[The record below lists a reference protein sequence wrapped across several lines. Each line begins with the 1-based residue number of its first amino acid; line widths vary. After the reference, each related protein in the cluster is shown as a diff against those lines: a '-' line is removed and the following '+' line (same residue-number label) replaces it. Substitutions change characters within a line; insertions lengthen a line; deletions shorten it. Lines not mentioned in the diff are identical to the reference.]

1 MISALFSVFGAA
13 DPVLLPHMVGLFAGD
28 GLVPAQFH
36 AERFGDEMH
45 VEVEFTEIEASRAD
59 HFAEALRQFPI
70 VSAVHLR
77 LAVPVLEGV
86 A

>member
-1 MISALFSVFGAA
+1 MNSALFSIFGEA
-13 DPVLLPHMVGLFAGD
+13 DPALLPHLVALFSKT
-28 GLVPAQFH
+28 GLVPLQFH

-45 VEVEFTEIEASRAD
+45 VEIEVAEIEAARAD
-59 HFAEALRQFPI
+59 HFAEMLRQLPI

-77 LAVPVLEGV
+77 LAIPVLEGV

>member
-1 MISALFSVFGAA
+1 MTSALFSVFGVS
-13 DPVLLPHMVGLFAGD
+13 DPVLLPHMAGLFAED

-45 VEVEFTEIEASRAD
+45 VEVQFAEIEASRAD
-59 HFAEALRQFPI
+59 HFAEQLRRLPI

-77 LAVPVLEGV
+77 LASAVLEDV

>member
-1 MISALFSVFGAA
+1 MNSALFSIFSAA
-13 DPVLLPHMVGLFAGD
+13 DPVLLPHMTGLFARD
-28 GLVPAQFH
+28 GLIPAQFH

-45 VEVEFTEIEASRAD
+45 VEVEFAEIDASRAD
-59 HFAEALRQFPI
+59 HFAETLRQCPL

-77 LAVPVLEGV
+77 LATPLLEDV